1 MFLLHHVL
9 PESSLK
15 CPSLWPGSNAHD
27 HMESLPWALDV
38 YKQEEKGRG
47 CKDLVSLVPMEYMIS
62 SVGPSLGLGYQKD
75 ALK

>member
-1 MFLLHHVL
+1 
-9 PESSLK
+9 
-15 CPSLWPGSNAHD
+15 
-27 HMESLPWALDV
+27 MESLPWALDV